1 MTDNKNKE
9 CVLYLRNRMG
19 IVKMAALNGVA
30 IIPTFTFNQVR
41 YNNRYVGWSTYPLWW
56 LARSCASVCIVA
68 VADALIVGVNSTLP
82 AIRPLQRAAFNFWIP
97 QWRWLHKLGR
107 RMGFIPLMFSGIW
120 GIPYAMP
127 APTPLNLVV
136 GKPIVV
142 PKMEGEDRFCAW
154 SGCDA

>member
-1 MTDNKNKE
+1 M
-9 CVLYLRNRMG
+9 
-19 IVKMAALNGVA
+19 
-30 IIPTFTFNQVR
+30 
-41 YNNRYVGWSTYPLWW
+41 
-56 LARSCASVCIVA
+56 
-68 VADALIVGVNSTLP
+68 LP
-82 AIRPLQRAAFNFWIP
+82 VIRPPQRAAFNFWIP

-142 PKMEGEDRFCAW
+142 PKMEGECRRCACW
-154 SGCDA
+154 GCVEGMAPYRGCSEIYLAFNSGVW